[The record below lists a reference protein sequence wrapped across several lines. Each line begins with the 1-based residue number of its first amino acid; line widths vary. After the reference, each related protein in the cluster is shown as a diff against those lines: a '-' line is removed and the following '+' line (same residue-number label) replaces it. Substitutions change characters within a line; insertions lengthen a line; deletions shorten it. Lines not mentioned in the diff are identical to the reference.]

1 MPCGAL
7 NRTARSA
14 TIASAHPSFA
24 YVETDATLKALAE
37 VAAGIAFETKIA
49 DTAVKGATFAAK
61 HAEVVGQ
68 TLEALRKSGDQHPFA
83 RVRALPDGSERAKE
97 EWMTL
102 AAGRPAASQAGPEPA
117 RPPHLDGG
125 EKQMIGRQ

>member
-1 MPCGAL
+1 
-7 NRTARSA
+7 
-14 TIASAHPSFA
+14 
-24 YVETDATLKALAE
+24 LAE
-37 VAAGIAFETKIA
+37 VAARIAFETKIA

-83 RVRALPDGSERAKE
+83 RVRALPDGSERAEE

-102 AAGRPAASQAGPEPA
+102 AAGPPAASQARPKPA

-125 EKQMIGRQ
+125 ENQKIGRQ

>member
-68 TLEALRKSGDQHPFA
+68 TSRSAPE
-83 RVRALPDGSERAKE
+83 ER
-97 EWMTL
+97 
-102 AAGRPAASQAGPEPA
+102 RPASFRPRAGAS
-117 RPPHLDGG
+117 RW
-125 EKQMIGRQ
+125 